1 VLPIQKSIGN
11 RLGES
16 WVYHSLGQLAV
27 YENQL
32 SQARAYATEAWQIH
46 RDLNFR
52 KGQAITLNLLGY
64 ICLTMADYVAAKEYY
79 LAGLQ
84 ISREIGYRK
93 GEALLLAALGL
104 LHNQTDDDVV
114 AYDYS
119 QKSLALM
126 PKLRQPTSQGHA
138 LTNLGHA
145 LAGLGRLSEATSV
158 YQQAV
163 NLRRETGEKHLL
175 LDSLA
180 GLAHVLWQQKALRK
194 ALAHVEEILAEEH
207 APHLRGSHQP
217 LRIYMTCCRI
227 LTAHED
233 ERAEQVLKLAYD
245 LWQQR
250 ADSIEDEESHRFF
263 VENVPLHQ
271 EIARQFNQL

>member
-1 VLPIQKSIGN
+1 
-11 RLGES
+11 
-16 WVYHSLGQLAV
+16 LGQLAV

-32 SQARAYATEAWQIH
+32 SQARAYATEAWHIH

-194 ALAHVEEILAEEH
+194 ALAYVEEILAEEH

-217 LRIYMTCCRI
+217 LRIYMTCCCI
-227 LTAHED
+227 LAAHED

-250 ADSIEDEESHRFF
+250 ADSIEDGERRRFF